1 MREILA
7 ADDNGGVNWGKLR
20 RKADADQV
28 REACMAF
35 RITRKKF
42 PARAC
47 RISAS
52 SVEPYSGTR
61 EATNN
66 RASET
71 SSKSVACAIV

>member
-28 REACMAF
+28 REACMGF
-35 RITRKKF
+35 RITAL

-71 SSKSVACAIV
+71 SSKSVAAAID